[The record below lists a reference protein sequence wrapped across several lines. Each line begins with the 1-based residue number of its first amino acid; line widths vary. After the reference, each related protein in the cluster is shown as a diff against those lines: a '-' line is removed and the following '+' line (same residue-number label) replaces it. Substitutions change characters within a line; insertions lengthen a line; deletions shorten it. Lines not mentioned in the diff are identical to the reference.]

1 MANARIWEDYEE
13 IKKNPLSNCGV
24 TVRPEDNDPTRWKAC
39 ILGPKDTSY
48 KGGLFHLLIQFPP
61 NYPQKAPEVCFLTPV
76 YHVNV
81 NPKVPTM
88 PGGEPLGHVGISTL
102 NWWKPENTIRELLT
116 HIFTLFYKP
125 NPDSPYGLDRAE
137 ELRNNRELYERKIKY
152 FTKKYADVLS
162 GRNKFDRDHDWDF
175 TIPS

>member
-13 IKKNPLSNCGV
+13 IIKNPLSNCGV

-48 KGGLFHLLIQFPP
+48 KGGLFYLLIQFPP

-88 PGGEPLGHVGISTL
+88 PGG
-102 NWWKPENTIRELLT
+102 
-116 HIFTLFYKP
+116 
-125 NPDSPYGLDRAE
+125 
-137 ELRNNRELYERKIKY
+137 
-152 FTKKYADVLS
+152 
-162 GRNKFDRDHDWDF
+162 
-175 TIPS
+175 